1 MTWPWWNTGS
11 RKTFSTPKF
20 IPNGK
25 HRKNR
30 RNCTSLL
37 QNSKSNHCT
46 NTMIRAA
53 NMVCCAIKVNPPSA
67 VRTAQSTKI
76 PHLPLLECTYVYIHG
91 SKNQMPMAQMD
102 PNGKWPKW
110 PNDLSGSDLWVY
122 YQPPKH
128 RKLRSYSMLFWIG
141 ISNHSFFLGQFF
153 WVIPTLWPW
162 NITLWH
168 KNKRGWL
175 ENPRTKWKCHWSLE
189 KHIYEWIVH
198 CHIGWFIMIFYIIT
212 A

>member
-1 MTWPWWNTGS
+1 MPWER
-11 RKTFSTPKF
+11 RKAQRFLICRCLSVHMCTFMAQKSNANG
-20 IPNGK
+20 PNG
-25 HRKNR
+25 
-30 RNCTSLL
+30 S
-37 QNSKSNHCT
+37 
-46 NTMIRAA
+46 
-53 NMVCCAIKVNPPSA
+53 
-67 VRTAQSTKI
+67 
-76 PHLPLLECTYVYIHG
+76 
-91 SKNQMPMAQMD
+91 
-102 PNGKWPKW
+102 KWPKW

-141 ISNHSFFLGQFF
+141 ISNHSIFLGQLF

-168 KNKRGWL
+168 KNKSGWL

-189 KHIYEWIVH
+189 KHIYEWVVH
-198 CHIGWFIMIFYIIT
+198 CHVWLPERYIGWFIMIFYIIT